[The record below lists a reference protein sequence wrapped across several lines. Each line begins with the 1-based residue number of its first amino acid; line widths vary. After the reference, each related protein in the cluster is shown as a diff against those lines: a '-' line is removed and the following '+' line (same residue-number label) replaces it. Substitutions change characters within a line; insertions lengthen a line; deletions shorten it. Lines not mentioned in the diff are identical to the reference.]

1 MKSLK
6 KFFMAGMLAAMT
18 AFCLVPGL
26 ALADEGG

>member
-6 KFFMAGMLAAMT
+6 KLFMAGVLAAMT
-18 AFCLVPGL
+18 AFCLAPSL